1 MKKDCYS
8 ISTDVSNDQGIKKMN
23 PVTVRLF
30 DIVVNQFLE
39 ICLSSSSDVDGIF
52 AAIDKAF
59 ANNGV
64 SWDKCIS
71 LGVETPLSILVSII
85 LW

>member
-23 PVTVRLF
+23 PVTARLF

-39 ICLSSSSDVDGIF
+39 ICLSRSSDVDGIF

-64 SWDKCIS
+64 S
-71 LGVETPLSILVSII
+71 
-85 LW
+85 